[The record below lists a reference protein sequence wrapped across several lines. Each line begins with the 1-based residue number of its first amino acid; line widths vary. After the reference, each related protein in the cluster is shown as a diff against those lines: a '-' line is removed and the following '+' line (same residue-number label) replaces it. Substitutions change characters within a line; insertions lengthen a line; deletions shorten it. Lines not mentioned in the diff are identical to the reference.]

1 MPHHHPPNLCPT
13 CGEPIAP
20 DAPFGQCAR
29 CLFGFAIGTG
39 LDRDLPDEDLLVAGE
54 MRRFAGY
61 ELIEEIAR
69 GGMGVVYRARQIGLG
84 REVALKMLASGEL
97 AGPDSV
103 QRFRNEASAAAGLE
117 HPNIVPVYEIS
128 EGETG
133 HFFSMRL
140 VPGRRNVADWARD
153 LPPAGRSRRIA
164 AMMATVAR
172 AIAHAH
178 EHGVLHRDLKPS
190 NLLIDENE
198 EPQVTDFG
206 LARLYREVDSGLTL
220 TRQILGS
227 PSYMAPEQAEG
238 RRADETTLTD
248 VYGLGAVLYEMLTGR
263 PPFVAESPIATARK
277 VVEETPARL
286 GQVPRDLETICLKCL
301 EKEPVRRY
309 GSALALAEDLER
321 FARGEPIR
329 ARPLTTPEA
338 LWRWAKR
345 WPKTALLSGLFLV
358 SLVGGLGGVFWQWQR
373 AEVARDQ
380 ALSANKA
387 LRASVAQLEWRRAVQ
402 MLDSGELSGGMAQL
416 ARLLRADPANPRAAS
431 LAISVLEQGGF
442 ATPVAPPIS
451 HGEDYVVTQA
461 RLSPDGRGIVS
472 GGSDGTARLW
482 VAATS
487 ATVGKVMRHTGPVRW
502 VEYSPDGRR
511 VATASDD
518 GTAREWDA
526 ATGDPLTPLLSHGGA
541 VVMLA
546 FAGDRL
552 ATISADGTAAIWEKG
567 ALLHRL
573 DLGGAG
579 IALAWSPDG
588 GRLYTAS
595 SVGVK
600 AWSLDGRELFS
611 HSMPGVAGVL
621 PSPDG
626 SRLAAWS
633 EAGFWMGNAATGESS
648 GVTFEEMSGL
658 LAVTWSPDGKRLAG
672 GAVNNWARVWDPSSG
687 RAVTPKLKHH
697 YACCSVVFSPDGR
710 TLISG
715 GHDGVS
721 RRWDLASSLPTAAP
735 ILHREAVIGS
745 EHCLD
750 GVKLLVVNHPWND
763 RSNPRGG
770 TAGLWDLAPRG
781 RRPLRFVDPLSRS
794 ASSVA
799 WSPDGTVWVGNG
811 VGGGLVMQVGE
822 EAPFALPGS
831 KIQGW
836 ARGMGFL
843 PDGDRFLV
851 VSTTGEYSLWSVA
864 ERRRVFGPVALGSV
878 ESVRLFPDGKRVVIG
893 LTSGEVAV
901 REIATAAVLVKLPAH
916 RAPLNCVDVS
926 PDGRVVATAGEDGRC
941 LLSDAATGQPLVPV
955 IEADDEFVS
964 VRFSHDGKWIVT
976 ASHDRTARIWGVTSG
991 ALRGHEMRHDGE
1003 VAYAEFSPD
1012 DTRVLTADRSGAAT
1026 LWHAATGEPIGDP
1039 MRHGSALRHARFNPD
1054 GTRLVTEDHLGQRLW
1069 ESASGEPL
1077 TLLQPHPTGIGIGFF
1092 SQGTHTSFSPDGR
1105 SVLHGTAS
1113 RDFLRWDFPAPPVP
1127 APAWLPD
1134 LLEAVAGLSIT
1145 ESNRL
1150 VHESGNRWLEMRV
1163 RLAGLTGEDFYAR
1176 WARDYVG
1183 EK

>member
-1 MPHHHPPNLCPT
+1 MPPASALHPPPCT
-13 CGEPIAP
+13 DCGAVIPA
-20 DAPFGQCAR
+20 DAPHGQCPR
-29 CLFGFAIGTG
+29 CLIRLATAPTLAQDDPLL
-39 LDRDLPDEDLLVAGE
+39 LDALP
-54 MRRFAGY
+54 RRFGDY
-61 ELIEEIAR
+61 ELVEEIAR
-69 GGMGVVYRARQIGLG
+69 GGMGIVFRARQTRLN
-84 REVALKMLASGEL
+84 RELALKILPAGEL
-97 AGPDSV
+97 ASPESIL
-103 QRFRNEASAAAGLE
+103 RFRTEAAAAARLA
-117 HPNIVPVYEIS
+117 HPHIVPVHEI
-128 EGETG
+128 GEHDLT
-133 HFFSMRL
+133 HYFTMRFI
-140 VPGRRNVADWARD
+140 PGRRHIADWARA
-153 LPPAGRSRRIA
+153 LPPEGRSQAIA
-164 AMMATVAR
+164 TTLAKVAR
-172 AIAHAH
+172 AVAFAH

-190 NLLIDENE
+190 NLLMDENDA
-198 EPQVTDFG
+198 PQVTDFG
-206 LARLYREVDSGLTL
+206 LARLYEEADSAVTL
-220 TRQILGS
+220 SRQILGS

-238 RRADETTLTD
+238 RRDDETTLTD
-248 VYGLGAVLYEMLTGR
+248 LYGLGAVLYEMLAGR
-263 PPFVAESPIATARK
+263 PPFIADSPIATARK

-286 GQVPRDLETICLKCL
+286 ANVPRDLETICLKCL
-301 EKEPVRRY
+301 EKAPQRRY
-309 GSALALAEDLER
+309 ASALELAEELER
-321 FARGEPIR
+321 FARNEPIL
-329 ARPLTTPEA
+329 ARPVSLPEA
-338 LWRWAKR
+338 LWRLAQR
-345 WPKTALLSGLFLV
+345 RPKTAALLGLLV
-358 SLVGGLGGVFWQWQR
+358 LSFVGGFGGVFWQWQR

-487 ATVGKVMRHTGPVRW
+487 APGGKGMRHTGPVRW

-526 ATGDPLTPLLSHGGA
+526 ATGDPLSPPLSHGGA
-541 VVMLA
+541 VIRLA
-546 FAGDRL
+546 FAGERL
-552 ATISADGTAAIWEKG
+552 ATVSADGTAAIWEKG
-567 ALLHRL
+567 TLLHRL

-611 HSMPGVAGVL
+611 HPMTGVAGVL

-633 EAGFWMGNAATGESS
+633 EVGFWMGNAATGESS

-770 TAGLWDLAPRG
+770 TARLWDLEPRG

-864 ERRRVFGPVALGSV
+864 EQRRVFGPVALGSV

-901 REIATAAVLVKLPAH
+901 REVATAAVLVKLPAH

-926 PDGRVVATAGEDGRC
+926 PDGRVVASAGEDGRC

-1039 MRHGSALRHARFNPD
+1039 MRHGSALRHARFSPD

-1163 RLAGLTGEDFYAR
+1163 RLAGLTGDDFYAR

>member
-1 MPHHHPPNLCPT
+1 MPQNTPSILCPT
-13 CGEPIAP
+13 CGESIAP
-20 DAPFGQCAR
+20 NAPFGQCPR
-29 CLFGFAIGTG
+29 CLFGFASGTG
-39 LDRDLPDEDLLVAGE
+39 LENGLPVGE
-54 MRRFAGY
+54 FIEGGQMRRFAGY

-69 GGMGVVYRARQIGLG
+69 GGMGVVYRARQLALG
-84 REVALKMLASGEL
+84 REVALKMLASGDL
-97 AGPDSV
+97 ASEEAV
-103 QRFRNEASAAAGLE
+103 QRFRNEASAAASLD
-117 HPNIVPVYEIS
+117 HPHIVPVYEIG
-128 EGETG
+128 EEETG
-133 HFFSMRL
+133 HYFSMRF
-140 VPGRRNVADWARD
+140 VPGRRNVADWARG
-153 LPPAGRSRRIA
+153 LPVDGRSRSIA
-164 AMMATVAR
+164 LMMAR
-172 AIAHAH
+172 IAHALAYAH
-178 EHGVLHRDLKPS
+178 ERGVLHRDLKPS
-190 NLLIDENE
+190 NLLIDEND

-248 VYGLGAVLYEMLTGR
+248 VYGLGAVLYEMLAGR
-263 PPFVAESPIATARK
+263 PPFLAESPLATARK
-277 VVEETPARL
+277 VVEEMPARL
-286 GQVPRDLETICLKCL
+286 PSVHRDLETICLKCL
-301 EKEPVRRY
+301 EKEPGRRY
-309 GSALALAEDLER
+309 VSALALAEDLER

-329 ARPLTTPEA
+329 ARPITVPES
-338 LWRWAKR
+338 LWRWAR
-345 WPKTALLSGLFLV
+345 RRPKTAALVALFVMTFLA
-358 SLVGGLGGVFWQWQR
+358 GFGGVVWQWRLAEEARR
-373 AEVARDQ
+373 A
-380 ALSANKA
+380 ALTSNAA
-387 LRASVAQLEWRRAVQ
+387 LRESVEQLEWRRAVQ

-451 HGEDYVVTQA
+451 HGEAYIVTQA

-482 VAATS
+482 MAATS
-487 ATVGKVMRHTGPVRW
+487 APVGKVMRHTGPVRW

-526 ATGDPLTPLLSHGGA
+526 ATGDPLTPPLSHGGA

-546 FAGDRL
+546 FAGEHL

-567 ALLHRL
+567 GLVHRF

-579 IALAWSPDG
+579 AFLAWSSDG

-600 AWSLDGRELFS
+600 AWSRDGRELFS
-611 HSMPGVAGVL
+611 HPMPGVAGVL

-633 EAGFWMGNAATGESS
+633 ERGFWMGNATTGESS
-648 GVTFEEMSGL
+648 GVTFEELSGL
-658 LAVTWSPDGKRLAG
+658 LALTWSADGKRLAG
-672 GAVNNWARVWDPSSG
+672 GAANNWARVWDPADG

-697 YACCSVVFSPDGR
+697 YACCSVVFSPDGK

-721 RRWDLASSLPTAAP
+721 RRWDLATGLPAAAP
-735 ILHREAVIGS
+735 ILHREAVVGS
-745 EHCLD
+745 GHCPD
-750 GVKLLVVNHPWND
+750 GVKLLVVNRPWND

-770 TAGLWDLAPRG
+770 TARLWDLEPRG
-781 RRPLRFVDPLSRS
+781 RRPLRYADAGSAT

-799 WSPDGTVWVGNG
+799 WSPDGKVWVGNG
-811 VGGGLVMQVGE
+811 VGGGLVMQVGD
-822 EAPFALPGS
+822 EAPITLPGS
-831 KIQGW
+831 TIPGW

-843 PDGDRFLV
+843 PDGDRFFV
-851 VSTTGEYSLWSVA
+851 VSITGEYSLWSVA
-864 ERRRVFGPVALGSV
+864 ERRRVFGPVELGRV
-878 ESVRLFPDGKRVVIG
+878 ESVRLFPDGERVVIG

-901 REIATAAVLVKLPAH
+901 REVATAEVLVHLPAH
-916 RAPLNCVDVS
+916 RAPLNCVEVS

-941 LLSDAATGQPLVPV
+941 ILSDAATGQPLVPV

-964 VRFSHDGKWIVT
+964 VRFSHDGRWIVT
-976 ASHDRTARIWGVTSG
+976 ASHDRTARIREVKSGVPRG
-991 ALRGHEMRHDGE
+991 PELRLDGE

-1026 LWHAATGEPIGDP
+1026 LWHAATGEPSGDP
-1039 MRHGSALRHARFNPD
+1039 MRHTSALRHARFSPD
-1054 GTRLVTEDHLGQRLW
+1054 GTRLVTEDHIGQRLW
-1069 ESASGEPL
+1069 ESATGEPL
-1077 TLLQPHPTGIGIGFF
+1077 TLLQPQPTGIGIGFF
-1092 SQGTHTSFSPDGR
+1092 SQGTHTSFSPDGQ
-1105 SVLHGTAS
+1105 SVLHATAA
-1113 RDFLRWDFPAPPVP
+1113 REFLRWDFPAPPVP

-1134 LLEAVAGLSIT
+1134 LLEAVAGLSVT
-1145 ESNRL
+1145 ESKRL
-1150 VHESGNRWLEMRV
+1150 VHEPGNRWLEMRV

-1176 WARDYVG
+1176 WGRDYAG
-1183 EK
+1183 ER